1 VKPLSQSNKAVWA
14 WAGALKDVTSPFLL
28 QLAWKSPNL
37 SQYRNAT
44 GLICPPYSKHRRQG
58 TMNKISKTALSMAA
72 IVAVAWHTQSPA
84 FAKVQQYEPSL
95 SGNFL
100 AGRVAADARDSEAA
114 SAYFADALKQDPGN
128 AQLIERLF
136 QISVAAGDMAQAE
149 KFADDV
155 LAFNSQHRLARIVLG
170 LKALREKKL
179 EEARTHFDEAAYT
192 PVGELTSALLRA
204 WSYAAENSLGAAM
217 KELDK
222 LDANESFANFK
233 SFHAALISDV
243 LNSSVRTDGAYKKA
257 YAEAGTSLRVA
268 QAYGNFLERNGRSK
282 EAVEVYRSFL
292 SGSDGNQLVGEA
304 LARAEKGIA
313 PPPFVANAEAG
324 VGEALFSL
332 AAAMNDDQ
340 SIDVAQIYA
349 QLAVAMTG
357 DKPVTLTLLGDI
369 QAATR
374 NYQAAIETYEA
385 IPATSVLRTNAETEI
400 AINLQR
406 LEKPAESEQRLRA
419 VIAREPKN
427 YEVLVTLGNL
437 LRNNENYKDAEAIY
451 TQAID
456 TLAKAERQHWSVY
469 YFRGIA
475 RERLKTWP
483 GAEAD
488 FRKALEL
495 SPDEPSVL
503 NYLGYSLIDM
513 NLKLDE
519 AIAMVKKA
527 VEAKPNDGYIVDS
540 LGWAHFRLGDYE
552 EAVVHLERAVDLRAG
567 DAIIAEHLGDAYW
580 RVGRK
585 LEAKFQWQ
593 HAKDNKPEPDDLKRI
608 EGKLKDGLPDLP
620 PPVKPADNSKAGGNN
635 G

>member
-1 VKPLSQSNKAVWA
+1 MTDNLKIRFALAALATLTLHLGAQAKA
-14 WAGALKDVTSPFLL
+14 P
-28 QLAWKSPNL
+28 
-37 SQYRNAT
+37 
-44 GLICPPYSKHRRQG
+44 
-58 TMNKISKTALSMAA
+58 
-72 IVAVAWHTQSPA
+72 
-84 FAKVQQYEPSL
+84 QYETSL

-100 AGRVAADARDSEAA
+100 AGRVAADSRDNESA
-114 SAYFADALKQDPGN
+114 SAFFSDALRQDPGN
-128 AQLIERLF
+128 SQLIERLF
-136 QISVAAGDMAQAE
+136 QINVAAGDMVQAE
-149 KFADDV
+149 KFAEEV
-155 LAFNSQHRLARIVLG
+155 LTFNSQHRLARIVLG
-170 LKALREKKL
+170 LKSLREKRL
-179 EEARTHFDEAAYT
+179 EEARAHFDEAAYT
-192 PVGELTSALLRA
+192 PIGELTSALLRA
-204 WSYAAENSLGAAM
+204 WSYGAENSLGAAM

-243 LNSSVRTDGAYKKA
+243 LKSSVRTDAAYKKA

-268 QAYGNFLERNGRSK
+268 QAYGNYLERTGRSK
-282 EAVEVYRSFL
+282 EAVEIYKTFL
-292 SGSDGNQLVGEA
+292 AGSESNQLIAEA
-304 LARAEKGIA
+304 LARAEKGEV
-313 PPPFVANAEAG
+313 PPPFVPDANAGA
-324 VGEALFSL
+324 GEALFSL

-340 SIDVAQIYA
+340 SIDVAQVYA
-349 QLAVAMTG
+349 QLALSMTS

-374 NYQAAIETYEA
+374 NYQAAIDTYEA
-385 IPATSVLRTNAETEI
+385 VPANSVLRTNAETEV

-406 LEKPAESEQRLRA
+406 LDKTAESEQRLRA
-419 VIAREPKN
+419 VVAREPKN

-437 LRNNENYKDAEAIY
+437 LRNNENYKDAEVVY
-451 TQAID
+451 SQAID
-456 TLAKAERQHWSVY
+456 TIAKPERQHWSVF

-513 NLKLDE
+513 NMKLDE

-540 LGWAHFRLGDYE
+540 LGWAYFRLAQFD
-552 EAVVHLERAVDLRAG
+552 EAVEHLERAVDLRAG
-567 DAIIAEHLGDAYW
+567 DPIIAEHLGDAYW

-593 HAKDNKPEPDDLKRI
+593 HAKDNKPEPEDLKRI
-608 EGKLKDGLPDLP
+608 EGKLRDGLPDLP
-620 PPVKPADNSKAGGNN
+620 PPVKPADNSKPGGNN